1 MRELRKSQ
9 CQRVSIMYSVVCAT
23 LGLMMA
29 LLLVTLILGADAIGR
44 EIFRDSSIIAIV
56 ALYTA
61 ALILGLVAG
70 GLIYRVGVRGP
81 RIWLIGIGLA
91 WSCLLISVV
100 AGSSMNFFSE
110 RHNAP
115 SVADAFTDWI
125 IKPLFW
131 IVLLGGLP
139 ALGLGLF
146 YAARVKKALS
156 AS

>member
-1 MRELRKSQ
+1 MRELRKSW
-9 CQRVSIMYSVVCAT
+9 CQRVSIRYSVICAT

-29 LLLVTLILGADAIGR
+29 LLLVALILGTDAIGR
-44 EIFRDSSIIAIV
+44 EIFRDSSVIAIV
-56 ALYTA
+56 ALYAA

-70 GLIYRVGVRGP
+70 GLISRIGVHDP
-81 RIWLIGIGLA
+81 RIWLMGIGLA
-91 WSCLLISVV
+91 WSCLLISVL
-100 AGSSMNFFSE
+100 AGSSVNFFSE
-110 RHNAP
+110 KHNAP
-115 SVADAFTDWI
+115 SGAEAFTDWI

-146 YAARVKKALS
+146 YAARVRKALS